1 MDLHELLGTAVAD
14 LPDAPDLVPQAQRIH
29 HRRTAVTR
37 AGVVAAAAALV
48 VGAGTL
54 TIASPWSKH
63 AGSVPVATGG
73 GGSQLTK
80 AEFEAQVVGILQS
93 AWPYQGQTVSW
104 DPQAVPPEQD
114 YLGYKVTI
122 GSKSFT
128 IRFMFYGASATEP
141 YSGGTVVPS
150 PCVNQPD
157 ECQNSTTG
165 TYAWVQTSQSWQ
177 QLVVLDGNDNTV
189 MLLAQGTASNELTKD
204 QLTRLGLSAQMQQIY
219 TDAAE
224 AGLLVYPRSGP
235 IPSDDPA

>member
-14 LPDAPDLVPQAQRIH
+14 LPDAPDLVPEAQRIH
-29 HRRTAVTR
+29 HRRTAVTK

-54 TIASPWSKH
+54 TITSPWSRQ
-63 AGSVPVATGG
+63 AGSVPVASGG

-80 AEFEAQVVGILQS
+80 AQFEAQVVRILQS

-104 DPQAVPPEQD
+104 DAQAVPPGQD
-114 YLGYKVTI
+114 ELGYKVTI

-128 IRFMFYGASATEP
+128 IRFMFYGVSATEP

-150 PCVNQPD
+150 PCVNQPG

-165 TYAWVQTSQSWQ
+165 TYAWVQTTPGWQ

-189 MLLAQGTASNELTKD
+189 LLQAKGTASNELTKD
-204 QLTRLGLSAQMQQIY
+204 QLTRLGLSAGMQQIY
-219 TDAAE
+219 AAAAD
-224 AGLLVYPRSGP
+224 AGLLSYPHSGP
-235 IPSDDPA
+235 IPSENPT